1 MDAVYFFKNIDENK
15 YYFKTDGTE
24 IKSMQFIFTPCEI
37 SSKMTRKGTK
47 VYIHK
52 KKGRNNVNQI
62 LESRNRWTNEN

>member
-37 SSKMTRKGTK
+37 SSKMTRKGTML
-47 VYIHK
+47 YIHK